1 MDKKKRL
8 IQLTEGILLCCVI
21 VVMTLLCIGIIKKE
35 VKNTKGKL
43 TETTG
48 WYRIQD
54 NKKVQVDLNQKIKAD
69 PQGKLVLYN
78 DTIAQKYKGYL
89 MTTKAAK
96 YSVRIYAGDQLIY
109 RYSDSNFH
117 RNDQMKSKLS
127 CDARIPEHGEKG
139 TVIKIIY
146 QNGSNGS
153 YQLDDILVGRGDV
166 VMGFHVQQEIVG
178 IVMIAIMFFLSFVA
192 LVTGIYLKHF
202 KLNSTRFLNIAAF
215 LALSGIWFLSDSAL
229 AQEYTSFPALT
240 GMIPFYGTIFEVGV
254 LIFEQ
259 LLLTSIFVNLV
270 EQAKTRSELEV
281 YERLLKEDRM
291 TGINNRTAF
300 EEQLQDIEDH
310 AQDYDNA
317 ALIFMDVDGLK
328 NTNDLYGHN
337 AGDELIISAALCI
350 KNVFATYGKCYRIGG
365 DEFCVLIFDSIENMD
380 ELLKQMDQEIIK
392 YNRNNRYYLSI
403 ARGVSFLKDTEGKQ
417 KKISDWK
424 YEADQD
430 MYCNKKRRNI
440 NDRL

>member
-54 NKKVQVDLNQKIKAD
+54 NKKVQVDLNQKIKTD
-69 PQGKLVLYN
+69 TQGKLVLYN

-109 RYSDSNFH
+109 QYSDSNFH

-127 CDARIPEHGEKG
+127 CDARIPEQGKKG

-192 LVTGIYLKHF
+192 LITGIYLKQHQILKHSSISGTKWDLVF
-202 KLNSTRFLNIAAF
+202 VRF
-215 LALSGIWFLSDSAL
+215 
-229 AQEYTSFPALT
+229 
-240 GMIPFYGTIFEVGV
+240 
-254 LIFEQ
+254 
-259 LLLTSIFVNLV
+259 SI
-270 EQAKTRSELEV
+270 S
-281 YERLLKEDRM
+281 
-291 TGINNRTAF
+291 TGI
-300 EEQLQDIEDH
+300 
-310 AQDYDNA
+310 Y
-317 ALIFMDVDGLK
+317 
-328 NTNDLYGHN
+328 
-337 AGDELIISAALCI
+337 IISGTDRNDFFLCI
-350 KNVFATYGKCYRIGG
+350 YADVSTDGS
-365 DEFCVLIFDSIENMD
+365 FC
-380 ELLKQMDQEIIK
+380 KK
-392 YNRNNRYYLSI
+392 Y
-403 ARGVSFLKDTEGKQ
+403 TEV
-417 KKISDWK
+417 
-424 YEADQD
+424 
-430 MYCNKKRRNI
+430 
-440 NDRL
+440 

>member
-8 IQLTEGILLCCVI
+8 IQLTEGILFCCVI

-43 TETTG
+43 TETIG

-109 RYSDSNFH
+109 QYSDSNFH

-127 CDARIPEHGEKG
+127 CDARIPEQGKKG

-146 QNGSNGS
+146 QNGSNGI
-153 YQLDDILVGRGDV
+153 YDLDDILVGRGDV

-192 LVTGIYLKHF
+192 LTTGIYLKHF

-403 ARGVSFLKDTEGKQ
+403 TRGISFLKDTEGKQ